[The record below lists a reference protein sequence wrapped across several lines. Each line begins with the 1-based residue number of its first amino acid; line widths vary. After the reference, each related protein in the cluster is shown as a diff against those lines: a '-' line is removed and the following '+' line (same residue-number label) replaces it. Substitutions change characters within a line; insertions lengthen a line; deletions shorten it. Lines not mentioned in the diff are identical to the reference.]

1 MSGIHRTLG
10 RIGRVLRCLRRDRS
24 GVAFVELAL
33 VAPTLVLLYCGAY
46 VVSDLVT
53 CGRKVSLTAK
63 TVTDLTTRYATV
75 SSTDLTSIMSNSK
88 LVLAPYSTSNAT
100 MRVSELQITD
110 ASHASVVWSQAQ
122 NATALTTGTIVT
134 LPTNFAP
141 TEMQPNPTTSTVGAY
156 IVMGEVGYT
165 YTPLFG
171 GTILPSPT
179 LYNRYFML
187 PRLTTQVALQ

>member
-1 MSGIHRTLG
+1 
-10 RIGRVLRCLRRDRS
+10 
-24 GVAFVELAL
+24 
-33 VAPTLVLLYCGAY
+33 
-46 VVSDLVT
+46 
-53 CGRKVSLTAK
+53 
-63 TVTDLTTRYATV
+63 
-75 SSTDLTSIMSNSK
+75 
-88 LVLAPYSTSNAT
+88 
-100 MRVSELQITD
+100 
-110 ASHASVVWSQAQ
+110 
-122 NATALTTGTIVT
+122 VT

-187 PRLTTQVALQ
+187 PRLTTQVVHQ